1 MEKLLSKREMFHLL
15 NVVENKDLVPC
26 KDYDDYSKY
35 INDIHMS
42 RR

>member
-1 MEKLLSKREMFHLL
+1 MEELLSKLELFYLL
-15 NVVENKDLVPC
+15 SVVDNKDMVPC

-35 INDIHMS
+35 INDTHMS